1 MTYKVSISKGHFMKT
16 IFVLMIATLSL
27 SAFAGDVVKETWLC
41 KNNNMTFTAT
51 VTDTTVTNELQSSYQ
66 WDKVSLE
73 LEAGKSPLDGH
84 RFELRGEFYQGHD
97 SYLYEATLVRSEDD
111 ESKGKLILV
120 SDMFIDCLGQRVETD
135 VVSCKIVIER
145 K

>member
-1 MTYKVSISKGHFMKT
+1 MKT
-16 IFVLMIATLSL
+16 LITLIFATISIT
-27 SAFAGDVVKETWLC
+27 AFAGEVVKETWLC

-51 VTDTTVTNELQSSYQ
+51 VTETAVVNTLASSYQ

-73 LEAGKSPLDGH
+73 LEAGKAPFDGH
-84 RFELRGEFYQGHD
+84 RFELKGEFYQGHD
-97 SYLYEATLVRSEDD
+97 SYLYEATLVRSEED
-111 ESKGKLILV
+111 EAKGKLILV
-120 SDMFIDCLGQRVETD
+120 SDMFLDCLGQRVETD